1 MAARS
6 RRVTLRDLAE
16 ETGLSQSAVS
26 YALRGL
32 RVPEETQQRVRDAA
46 ERLGYQ
52 ADPIARA
59 LASGRTGTVGLLCES
74 LDDLWQQS
82 VAAAVGSA
90 LLDTGNSTLIVDVAN
105 DPETERREAR
115 RLVDQRVDVLITIP
129 ADPGAEHWREVAAAV
144 PVISLG
150 DALPHAETAAE
161 IVFDNDRGVREG
173 LNQFAAAGHQRVAFL
188 TPNLDAT
195 PDRPAEQ
202 VVRTLGH
209 ELGLD
214 VSVVP
219 TPFDLDAASA
229 VVQDLLRREPRSTGF
244 FCLADSIAHGVYDA
258 AREVGLEIPEDV
270 SVIGYDDRPVS
281 RLLVP
286 PLTTFQWPIEDIVRS
301 LVEHVRRAA
310 DEGIRGVRIVH
321 VATRRLRGSV
331 ARPREGGNP
340 QVS

>member
-16 ETGLSQSAVS
+16 ETGLSQAAVS
-26 YALRGL
+26 YALRGM
-32 RVPEETQQRVRDAA
+32 RVPEETQERVRDAA

-105 DPETERREAR
+105 DPDTERREAR

-129 ADPGAEHWREVAAAV
+129 ADPGAEHWQEVAAAV

-150 DALPHAETAAE
+150 DALPHADTAAE

-173 LNQFAAAGHQRVAFL
+173 LNQLAAAGHQRVAFL

-202 VVRTLGH
+202 VVRSLGR
-209 ELGLD
+209 ELGLE
-214 VSVVP
+214 VAVVP
-219 TPFDLDAASA
+219 TPFDLDAASV
-229 VVQDLLRREPRSTGF
+229 VVQGLLRRDPRPTAF

-258 AREVGLEIPEDV
+258 VRENGLEIPRDV

-281 RLLVP
+281 RLLNP
-286 PLTTFQWPIEDIVRS
+286 PLTTFQWPLDEIVRS
-301 LVEHVRRAA
+301 LVVQVRLAV
-310 DEGIRGVRIVH
+310 DEGTRGVRTVH
-321 VATRRLRGSV
+321 VATRKVRGSV
-331 ARPREGGNP
+331 QAAR
-340 QVS
+340 

>member
-32 RVPEETQQRVRDAA
+32 RVPEDTQQRVREAA

-82 VAAAVGSA
+82 VAAAVGTA
-90 LLDTGNSTLIVDVAN
+90 LLGTGNSTVIVDVAN
-105 DPETERREAR
+105 DPDTERREAR

-129 ADPGAEHWREVAAAV
+129 ADPGAEHWREVAASV

-150 DALPHAETAAE
+150 DTLPHANTAAE

-173 LNQFAAAGHQRVAFL
+173 LIQFAAAGHQRVAFL

-202 VVRTLGH
+202 VVRSLGH
-209 ELGLD
+209 ELGLAVD
-214 VSVVP
+214 VVP

-229 VVQDLLRREPRSTGF
+229 VVQDLLRRDARPTGF

-258 AREVGLEIPEDV
+258 AREVGLEIPTDV

-281 RLLVP
+281 RLLTP
-286 PLTTFQWPIEDIVRS
+286 PLTTFQWPLDEIVRS
-301 LVEHVRRAA
+301 LVAQVRLAV
-310 DEGIRGVRIVH
+310 DEGSRGVRIVH
-321 VATRRLRGSV
+321 VATRKVRGSV
-331 ARPREGGNP
+331 RPAG
-340 QVS
+340 

>member
-1 MAARS
+1 MATRS

-32 RVPEETQQRVRDAA
+32 RLPEETRQRVHEAA

-59 LASGRTGTVGLLCES
+59 LASGRTGTIGLLCES

-82 VAAAVGSA
+82 VAAAVGAA
-90 LLDTGNSTLIVDVAN
+90 LLRTGNSTLIVDVVN
-105 DPETERREAR
+105 DPDTERIEAR

-129 ADPGAEHWREVAAAV
+129 AAPGAEHWREIAEEV

-150 DALPHAETAAE
+150 DALPHANAAAE

-173 LNQFAAAGHQRVAFL
+173 LTQFAAGGHRRVALL

-202 VVRTLGH
+202 VVRSVGH
-209 ELGLD
+209 ELGLE

-219 TPFDLDAASA
+219 TPFGLDAASI
-229 VVQDLLRREPRSTGF
+229 VVQGLLRRDPRPTGF

-258 AREVGLEIPEDV
+258 VREVGLEIPGHV

-281 RLLVP
+281 RLLSP
-286 PLTTFQWPIEDIVRS
+286 PLTTFQWPLEEIVRS
-301 LVEHVRRAA
+301 LVEQVRLAVE
-310 DEGIRGVRIVH
+310 DGTRGVRTVH
-321 VATRRLRGSV
+321 VATRKVRGSV
-331 ARPREGGNP
+331 GPAH
-340 QVS
+340 